1 MLIRKGRSVY
11 QFAEKEVLIRYHSVP
26 MSSTNLVEYGTPI
39 ALVGCLIVDV
49 GGIVLEVYLF

>member
-1 MLIRKGRSVY
+1 MY

-39 ALVGCLIVDV
+39 ALAGCLIVDV
-49 GGIVLEVYLF
+49 GGIVLVVYLF